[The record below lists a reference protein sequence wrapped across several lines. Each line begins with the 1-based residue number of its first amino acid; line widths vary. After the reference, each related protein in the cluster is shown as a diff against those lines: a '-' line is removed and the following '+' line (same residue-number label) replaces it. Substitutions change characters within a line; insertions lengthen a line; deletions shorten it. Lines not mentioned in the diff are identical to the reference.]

1 MLRNTCLLLLLAV
14 AVVSCFHGAND
25 CRADDDKLSAF
36 MRMKLNHSQKV
47 MEGLAT
53 EDFAM
58 IAKHSQAMSLLCE
71 DENWSVLKTPEYQER
86 SNEFRRTVDS
96 MTEAAKQGNLEAAAL
111 AYVDTTMK
119 CVSCHKYV
127 RKNRMASSNAPV
139 RR

>member
-1 MLRNTCLLLLLAV
+1 MLRNAGLLLLLFV
-14 AVVSCFHGAND
+14 ASQCLYQHSATVHAE
-25 CRADDDKLSAF
+25 DDKLATF
-36 MRMKLNHSQKV
+36 MRMKLTHSQKV
-47 MEGLAT
+47 LEGLAT

-96 MTEAAKQGNLEAAAL
+96 MTEAAREHKLEATAL
-111 AYVDTTMK
+111 AYVDATMK

-127 RKNRMASSNAPV
+127 RKNRMASEKEPL